1 MFNLEFKDSKSIII
15 IEEDSIPALCG
26 LVKGDDLSLAI
37 SIKIYKNN
45 KGKKGKLNNSYSRT
59 WFTTC
64 TNSILKKFVIKFL
77 SDVAYRD
84 KYKLSSI
91 GWSDD
96 YIVSEEEVSYID
108 KTLKENKGLICNIA
122 KNEVDEVDESTQVSP
137 GPTYSSSTL
146 KKEAINLLIS
156 DEEIDGLSKVFS
168 DKDELLFAI
177 CEVAKGKSVE
187 ETIKYMTKQLVIA

>member
-45 KGKKGKLNNSYSRT
+45 KGKKGKLNSSYSRT

-108 KTLKENKGLICNIA
+108 KALKENKGLICNLTKKEA
-122 KNEVDEVDESTQVSP
+122 DETIELLPSP
-137 GPTYSSSTL
+137 TCSNSTL

-187 ETIKYMTKQLVIA
+187 ETIQYMTKQLVIA